1 MRIGILL
8 GLNPSD
14 GGIYQY
20 SLTMLEALRECKQSF
35 PDDVF
40 VTFSSPNQQL
50 METLKGE
57 GWSIIPLLPLTPQR
71 RVMNLAERVAGP
83 GLRQAVRRLRSRKA
97 TFPETNSEA
106 RDLDKVQYN
115 TEVERWFRA
124 NKVDLMIYPISTSLS
139 FEARIPYVFAVHDLQ
154 HRLQPHF
161 PEVSAAGEW
170 ETREYLFRNGIRN
183 ALFVLAES
191 DVGKEDVMNF
201 YGETG
206 IQPDRVKVL
215 PLLPSTT
222 LSSSITVEEQSKIRQ
237 RYSIPERYLFYPA
250 QFWPHKNHQR
260 IIEALGSL
268 RKREGLEIPI
278 VFCGSHSGKIRERT
292 FDELMSVARRLDVV
306 KQIHYLGY
314 VPDEDMSPLYAGAVA
329 LVMPTFFGPTNI
341 PVLEAWQLNCPV
353 ISSDIRGIREQTGDA
368 ALLVA
373 PDSVAAI
380 AEGIRRLWTDADL
393 RRTLIEKGRARVQL
407 FTLKDF
413 GLRLTEILKEAKAI
427 LTNGQA
433 VNSSQ
438 RRGSR

>member
-1 MRIGILL
+1 MRIGVLL

-20 SLTMLEALRECKQSF
+20 SLTMLDALRECKQSF
-35 PDDVF
+35 PDDEF
-40 VTFSSPNQQL
+40 VTFSTPNRQL
-50 METLKGE
+50 METLTSE

-71 RVMNLAERVAGP
+71 RVMNFAERVAGP
-83 GLRQAVRRLRSRKA
+83 GLRRAVQRVRSRQ
-97 TFPETNSEA
+97 PEANTEA
-106 RDLDKVQYN
+106 RDLDKVHYN

-161 PEVSAAGEW
+161 PEVSADGEW

-183 ALFVLAES
+183 ATIVLAES
-191 DVGKEDVMNF
+191 EVGKEDVINF

-206 IQPDRVKVL
+206 VHPDRVKVL

-222 LSSSITVEEQSKIRQ
+222 LSASITAAEQSKIRQ

-260 IIEALGSL
+260 IIEALGGL
-268 RKREGLEIPI
+268 RQREGLEIPI
-278 VFCGSHSGKIRERT
+278 VFCGSHSGKIREQT
-292 FDELMSVARRLDVV
+292 FNEIMSVARRLDVAG
-306 KQIHYLGY
+306 QIHYLGY
-314 VPDEDMSPLYAGAVA
+314 VPDEDMSALYAGAVA

-373 PDSVAAI
+373 PDSVEAI
-380 AEGIRRLWTDADL
+380 AEGIHRLWTDEDL
-393 RRTLIEKGRARVQL
+393 RRTLSERGRARLQL
-407 FTLKDF
+407 FTPRDF
-413 GLRLTEILKEAKAI
+413 RLRLAEILKEAKAI
-427 LTNGQA
+427 LNNGQTA
-433 VNSSQ
+433 NSSQ
-438 RRGSR
+438 RRGIR